1 MHALYGVI
9 TNSGMSVAMSS
20 VLTLPVYSVLLI
32 LPVLR
37 EVVKDVGVEYVCVR
51 AMRVRMV

>member
-1 MHALYGVI
+1 MHAVYSVI
-9 TNSGMSVAMSS
+9 TNSGMAVAMSS
-20 VLTLPVYSVLLI
+20 VLTLPVYLVLLI

-37 EVVKDVGVEYVCVR
+37 GVVKDVGVEYVCVR